1 MFVSLRTC
9 VTRSLNFTLLLIVS
23 LTFANVTFGQAQSAA
38 ADLQGVV
45 RDATGA
51 VVPDAAITARH
62 AGTNVRRA
70 AVSNDEGFYRIV
82 NLPPGE
88 YEITVE
94 ASNFKKAVLAKV
106 SVTVGQTATVD
117 VALEPGQIT
126 ESVTISDATAEIV
139 ETSKTA
145 IATTIDQ
152 QRINNLPIN
161 ERNYLSFALTTST
174 VGRDNGRPI
183 GPAPTTGLNFGGQ
196 RGRSNLVQVDGAD
209 NTDNSVNASRS
220 TVSQEAVQEFQV
232 VTNSFA
238 AEFGRSAGGIVNVVT
253 KSGTNDLHGNLFGFL
268 RHRSFQAR
276 NAFAPIEDPPFT
288 RSQYGFTIG
297 GPFDRDRTF
306 FFFAFEQRR
315 RNESGFF
322 TSNVA
327 QGLTGSVT
335 LPPLAP
341 GFPSQTL
348 RNLRP
353 EQVTYINSLLASGG
367 QIAQLGIG
375 YAYLASGGG
384 STALT
389 GFNPLLATAAPFT
402 PGTVIG
408 SRFFLTGAPIPLS
421 TTNSLGQP
429 IAFRPLNDLQKIFP
443 VTDRTTFNSFRLDHL
458 ITSKH
463 QLSFRFGYN
472 PSTIT
477 GIQVESQNQSLGQND
492 FSRTGIQKLRDFSA
506 VTTLTSTLS
515 NRAINEARFNFGER
529 RATFKSQNGDAVA
542 FNISGTA
549 FIGRELF
556 SPVIRSETRYEFTD
570 SVNLVAGNHNFKFGG
585 DIAFVKIPEAIFELN
600 FAGLFN
606 FGGLGACTLVS
617 QLCALPGPPPPD
629 FTPVQ
634 QYGLGFPANFI
645 QGYGNPVSKISNK
658 PIAFF
663 AQDSWKIR
671 PNITLNYGIRYDYE
685 ITEQIPTL
693 PLRDPLSGINMSAAD
708 VLAAQDAMGVQQG
721 FPRDKN
727 NWAPRFAIAWDPRN
741 NGKTVIRAAA
751 GIFYDHPLLAI
762 GFNSDIAD
770 AVQQQQGILTPGSPA
785 IIDPIT
791 RQPILLNA
799 VQVFQGT
806 VCSQASLSPLCQ
818 GFIAAN
824 GLPSTFQTPGVA
836 AGAQYQFG
844 RQRFNDQTFPG
855 FGPVLPF
862 TLPVQKNF
870 EYAYA
875 NQANFT
881 VEQELTKNMTLSG
894 SYIFVGAHHLPHPLD
909 VNAPRTDLQIQNFFR
924 LAGRNPVTPTEAV
937 AFSIPTS
944 GTPCPFGVPLQ
955 CFTLAT
961 PTGAAAFPNAGQTF
975 AIIIP
980 GMVTAPITNL
990 GSRIVN
996 AGVAN
1001 FFRPSAPNYFL
1012 AQALTGGLVTPAV
1025 LNSALAGSLR
1035 TPGTLSPF
1043 GSINAQTSDGNSLYN
1058 ALNVDLKKRFSNHF
1072 QFLASYTWSHSID
1085 DSSDLQTLLLPQ
1097 DNRNFGAERSDS
1109 LFDQRHRFVFSGII
1123 ASPSSWNS
1131 GDGFHRALSN
1141 FTVAPIVELSS
1152 GRPFNILSNQDTN
1165 NDQSNQTDRPTV
1177 LADGTLCVAGTPG
1190 CVGVISGGVFTN
1202 GSLGRNFG
1210 ITHGYVSIDLRV
1222 AKMVPIG
1229 ERVRLEFIAEGFNL
1243 FNRFNEAA
1251 ASPFITDVQGFN
1263 LRAENGRYYSRP
1275 TAAFDSR
1282 QFQFGLK
1289 VNF

>member
-1 MFVSLRTC
+1 MFMSLRS
-9 VTRSLNFTLLLIVS
+9 RLNGFFQIPALFVVVLLS
-23 LTFANVTFGQAQSAA
+23 AHAAFGQAQSNA
-38 ADLQGVV
+38 ADIQGTIK
-45 RDATGA
+45 DANNA
-51 VVPDAAITARH
+51 VVANATVTARNPS
-62 AGTNVRRA
+62 TNVTRNA
-70 AVSNDEGFYRIV
+70 TSNDNGLYRII
-82 NLPPGE
+82 NIPPGD

-94 ASNFKKAVLAKV
+94 APNFKKAVLPKV
-106 SVTVGQTATVD
+106 TVTVGQAAEVD
-117 VALEPGQIT
+117 VTLELGELREVVTVSNATT
-126 ESVTISDATAEIV
+126 EII
-139 ETSKTA
+139 ETSKTSV
-145 IATTIDQ
+145 ATTIDQ

-161 ERNYLSFALTTST
+161 ERNYINFTLTTST

-238 AEFGRSAGGIVNVVT
+238 PEFGRSAGGVVNVVT
-253 KSGTNDLHGNLFGFL
+253 KSGTNDLHGNVFGFL

-288 RSQYGFTIG
+288 RTQYGFTIG

-322 TSNVA
+322 TSDVDAN
-327 QGLTGSVT
+327 LTSSVT
-335 LPPLAP
+335 IA
-341 GFPSQTL
+341 GQTF
-348 RNLRP
+348 RNLTP
-353 EQVTYINSLLASGG
+353 QQATYINTLLSAGASALAVPYAFLAS
-367 QIAQLGIG
+367 
-375 YAYLASGGG
+375 SGG

-389 GFNPLLATAAPFT
+389 GTNPLVIFPGLGALTPIT
-402 PGTVIG
+402 PGSTVG
-408 SRFFLTGAPIPLS
+408 GRFLLS
-421 TTNSLGQP
+421 STPVPVGTTNAAGQF
-429 IAFRPLNDLQKIFP
+429 IAFRPLNNLQTVFP

-458 ITSKH
+458 ITPKH
-463 QLSFRFGYN
+463 QFSFRFGFN

-492 FSRTGIQKLRDFSA
+492 FSRTGIQELRDYSA

-515 NRAINEARFNFGER
+515 TRVVNEARFNFGER

-542 FNISGTA
+542 FNISGAA

-556 SPVIRSETRYEFTD
+556 SPVVRTETRYEFTD
-570 SVNLVAGNHNFKFGG
+570 NLNFVTGNHNFKFGG
-585 DIAFVKIPEAIFELN
+585 DIAFVRIPEAIFELN

-606 FGGLGACTLVS
+606 FGGLGACTLLS
-617 QLCALPGPPPPD
+617 AACATPGLPLPPD

-645 QGYGNPVSKISNK
+645 QGFGNPVSSISNK
-658 PIAFF
+658 PMAFF

-671 PNITLNYGIRYDYE
+671 PNLTLNYGVRYDYE
-685 ITEQIPTL
+685 LTEQVPTL
-693 PLRDPLSGINMSAAD
+693 PLRDPLSGINLSAAD

-727 NWAPRFAIAWDPRN
+727 NWAPRLAVAWDPWN
-741 NGKTVIRAAA
+741 DGKTSIRAAF
-751 GIFYDHPLLAI
+751 GMFYDHPLLAI
-762 GFNSDIAD
+762 AFNSDIAD
-770 AVQQQQGILTPGSPA
+770 AVQQQQGILTPGLPTQTS
-785 IIDPIT
+785 
-791 RQPILLNA
+791 LLNA

-806 VCSQASLSPLCQ
+806 VCPPGGPVTPICPA
-818 GFIAAN
+818 GVV
-824 GLPSTFQTPGVA
+824 TPGVA
-836 AGAQYQFG
+836 VGAQYQLG

-862 TLPVQKNF
+862 TLHVQKNF

-875 NQANFT
+875 NQGNFS
-881 VEQELTKNMTLSG
+881 VERKLTDDMTITG

-909 VNAPRTDLQIQNFFR
+909 INAPRTDLQIQNFFR
-924 LAGRNPVTPTEAV
+924 LAGRNPISTTEAV

-944 GTPCPFGVPLQ
+944 GAPCPFGIPLQ
-955 CFTLAT
+955 CFTLAA
-961 PTGAAAFPNAGQTF
+961 PTGAPAYPNAGQTF

-980 GMVTAPITNL
+980 GMITAPLTNL

-996 AGVAN
+996 AGIAN
-1001 FFRPSAPNYFL
+1001 FFRPNAPNYFL
-1012 AQALTGGLVTPAV
+1012 AQALSGGLVTPAV
-1025 LNSALAGSLR
+1025 LNGALAGTLR
-1035 TPGTLSPF
+1035 TPGVVSPF

-1058 ALNVDLKKRFSNHF
+1058 ALNVDVKKRFSRNF

-1097 DNRNFGAERSDS
+1097 DNRNFGAERADS
-1109 LFDQRHRFVFSGII
+1109 LFDQRHRFVFSGVI
-1123 ASPSSWNS
+1123 ASPSSWAS
-1131 GDGFHRALSN
+1131 EGGIHRGLSN
-1141 FTVAPIVELSS
+1141 FTIAPIFEISS

-1165 NDQSNQTDRPTV
+1165 NDQSNQTDRPSV
-1177 LADGTLCVAGTPG
+1177 LADGTLCVAATPG
-1190 CVGVISGGVFTN
+1190 CVPLITNGVFTS

-1210 ITHGYVSIDLRV
+1210 LTHSYMSLDLRV
-1222 AKMVPIG
+1222 AKLVPIG
-1229 ERVRLEFIAEGFNL
+1229 ERVRLELIAEGFNL

-1251 ASPFITDVQGFN
+1251 ASPFIDDVRAFN
-1263 LRAENGRYYSRP
+1263 QRAGNGRFYSRP
-1275 TAAFDSR
+1275 TAAFDPR

>member
-1 MFVSLRTC
+1 MVTISL
-9 VTRSLNFTLLLIVS
+9 IA
-23 LTFANVTFGQAQSAA
+23 ANVALGQAQSNA

-45 RDATGA
+45 KDSTGA
-51 VVPDAAITARH
+51 VVPSATVTARH
-62 AGTNVRRA
+62 PGTNVSRSA
-70 AVSNDEGFYRIV
+70 TSNEEGFYRIV
-82 NLPPGE
+82 NLTPGD
-88 YEITVE
+88 YEISIE
-94 ASNFKKAVLAKV
+94 AANFKKSVLTKV
-106 SVTVGQTATVD
+106 NLTVGQTAQVD
-117 VALEPGQIT
+117 VTLEPGQIT
-126 ESVTISDATAEIV
+126 ESVTISDATSDIV
-139 ETSKTA
+139 ETTKTS

-238 AEFGRSAGGIVNVVT
+238 AEFGRSAGGVVNVVT
-253 KSGTNDLHGNLFGFL
+253 KSGTNDFHGNLFGFL

-276 NAFAPIEDPPFT
+276 NAFAPIKDPPFT

-297 GPFDRDRTF
+297 GPFEKDRTF

-322 TSNVA
+322 TSNVS
-327 QGLTGSVT
+327 QGLNGSATIPVIPGLNPVARTFTNITPAQAAFINAAVATGTPAGVCGGRAYAFFAS
-335 LPPLAP
+335 
-341 GFPSQTL
+341 
-348 RNLRP
+348 
-353 EQVTYINSLLASGG
+353 SGG
-367 QIAQLGIG
+367 T
-375 YAYLASGGG
+375 
-384 STALT
+384 TALT
-389 GFNPLLATAAPFT
+389 GSNGLSSPNDGSLCPAISPVL
-402 PGTVIG
+402 PGPIG
-408 SRFFLTGAPIPLS
+408 PRFILSGAPVPS
-421 TTNSLGQP
+421 TTTDAAGQF
-429 IAFRPLNDLQKIFP
+429 IAFRPLLNLQSIFP
-443 VTDRTTFNSFRLDHL
+443 VNDRTTFNSFRLDHM
-458 ITSKH
+458 ITPKH

-472 PSTIT
+472 PSTIS

-515 NRAINEARFNFGER
+515 NNAINEARFNFGER

-542 FNISGTA
+542 FNVSGTA

-556 SPVIRSETRYEFTD
+556 SPVVRTETRYEFTD
-570 SVNLVAGNHNFKFGG
+570 SVNLVAGHHNLKFGG
-585 DIAFVKIPEAIFELN
+585 DIAFVRIPEAIFELN

-606 FGGLGACTLVS
+606 FGGLSATTLNSGFAGA
-617 QLCALPGPPPPD
+617 PD

-634 QYGLGFPANFI
+634 QYGLGFPTNYI
-645 QGYGNPVSKISNK
+645 QGFGNPVSRIGNK
-658 PIAFF
+658 PLAFF

-671 PNITLNYGIRYDYE
+671 PNITLNYGLRYDYE
-685 ITEQIPTL
+685 ITQQIATQGF
-693 PLRDPLSGINMSAAD
+693 RDPLSGITLTAAD
-708 VLAAQDAMGVQQG
+708 VTAAQNALGVQQG

-727 NWAPRFAIAWDPRN
+727 NWAPRFAIAWDPQN
-741 NGKTVIRAAA
+741 NGKTVIRAAF

-770 AVQQQQGILTPGSPA
+770 AVQQQQGILTPGSP
-785 IIDPIT
+785 T
-791 RQPILLNA
+791 QTSLLNA

-806 VCSQASLSPLCQ
+806 VCVPGGPVTPICPA
-818 GFIAAN
+818 G
-824 GLPSTFQTPGVA
+824 TVTPGVA
-836 AGAQYQFG
+836 VGTQYQFG

-862 TLPVQKNF
+862 TLPVQQDF
-870 EYAYA
+870 VYAYA
-875 NQANFT
+875 NQGNFT
-881 VEQELTKNMTLSG
+881 IERELTKDMTLSG
-894 SYIFVGAHHLPHPLD
+894 SYIYVSAHHLPHPLD
-909 VNAPRTDLQIQNFFR
+909 INAPRTDLQIQNFFR
-924 LAGRNPVTPTEAV
+924 FAGRNPVTPTEAV
-937 AFSIPTS
+937 AFSIPTT
-944 GTPCPFGVPLQ
+944 GTPCPGGVPLL
-955 CFTLAT
+955 CFTVTTPAGAPAFAT
-961 PTGAAAFPNAGQTF
+961 AGQTY
-975 AIIIP
+975 ALIIP
-980 GMVTAPITNL
+980 GMITAPLTNL
-990 GSRIVN
+990 GNRVVN

-1012 AQALTGGLVTPAV
+1012 AQALTGGLVTPNV
-1025 LNSALAGSLR
+1025 LNAALAGSLR
-1035 TPGTLSPF
+1035 SPGTISPF
-1043 GSINAQTSDGNSLYN
+1043 GSVNAQTSDGNSSYN
-1058 ALNVDLKKRFSNHF
+1058 ALNIDLKRRFARHF

-1097 DNRNFGAERSDS
+1097 DNRNFAAERADA
-1109 LFDQRHRFVFSGII
+1109 LFDQRHRFVFSAVA
-1123 ASPSSWNS
+1123 ASPSGWAS
-1131 GDGFHRALSN
+1131 GNGWHRALSN
-1141 FTVAPIVELSS
+1141 FTLAPIFEISS

-1190 CVGVISGGVFTN
+1190 CVGVITGGQFTA

-1210 ITHGYVSIDLRV
+1210 LTHRYVSIDMRLS
-1222 AKMVPIG
+1222 KMIPLG
-1229 ERVRLEFIAEGFNL
+1229 ERFRLEIIAEGFNL

-1251 ASPFITDVQGFN
+1251 ASPFIDDVRSFN
-1263 LRAENGRYYSRP
+1263 LRADNGRYYSRP
-1275 TAAFDSR
+1275 TAAFDPR
-1282 QFQFGLK
+1282 QFQFGVK